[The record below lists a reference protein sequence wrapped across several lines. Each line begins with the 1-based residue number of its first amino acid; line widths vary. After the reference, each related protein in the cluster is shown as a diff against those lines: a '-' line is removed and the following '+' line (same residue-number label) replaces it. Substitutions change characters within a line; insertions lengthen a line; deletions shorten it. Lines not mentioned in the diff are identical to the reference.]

1 MIDDIRADAEARM
14 HKSLDALQSHFNR
27 IRTGRAH
34 PGILDAIQV
43 DYYGSLTPLGQ
54 MANITIED
62 ARTLAVTPWEKSL
75 VPAIEKAIMKSGLGL
90 NPATAGTVIR
100 LPMPMLTEE
109 TRRGYTKQ
117 ARAEAEN
124 ARISIRNARRDAMS
138 MLKDLEKDKD
148 ISEDDE
154 RRAQGEMQNL
164 TDQFIAKVET
174 ALVAKEKDLL
184 EV

>member
-1 MIDDIRADAEARM
+1 MIDDIRSEVEARM
-14 HKSLDALQSHFNR
+14 NKSLDALQSNFNR

-34 PGILDAIQV
+34 PSILDSIQV
-43 DYYGSLTPLGQ
+43 DYYGSATPLSQ

-62 ARTLAVTPWEKSL
+62 ARTLAVTPWEKSI
-75 VPAIEKAIMKSGLGL
+75 VPDIEKAIMKSDLGL

-100 LPMPMLTEE
+100 IPMPMLTEE

-117 ARAEAEN
+117 AKAEAEN

-138 MLKDLEKDKD
+138 MLKDLEKEKE

-154 RRAQGEMQNL
+154 RRAQDEIQKT
-164 TDQFIAKVET
+164 TDQFIAKVEV

-184 EV
+184 EI